1 MAGADP
7 SGDGHAAHYI
17 CLVAS
22 EARSTSAGTKS
33 KRCEGILQ
41 RIEQHHSVV
50 VAARSTSDD
59 GQASGI
65 RRALALY
72 RSELRL
78 GPPL

>member
-1 MAGADP
+1 LAGADL
-7 SGDGHAAHYI
+7 SENGHAAHYI

-41 RIEQHHSVV
+41 WIEQHHFVVV
-50 VAARSTSDD
+50 VARFISDD
-59 GQASGI
+59 DQASGI
-65 RRALALY
+65 RKALALY